1 MSVTLRALVL
11 PAFDD
16 LADLPSEGYRV
27 PEHGCQY
34 NLIVQLP
41 VRDIS

>member
-16 LADLPSEGYRV
+16 LADLPSEAEPCARA
-27 PEHGCQY
+27 
-34 NLIVQLP
+34 QLS
-41 VRDIS
+41 V

>member
-16 LADLPSEGYRV
+16 LADLPSEAEPCDTRTTAS
-27 PEHGCQY
+27 
-34 NLIVQLP
+34 IV
-41 VRDIS
+41 